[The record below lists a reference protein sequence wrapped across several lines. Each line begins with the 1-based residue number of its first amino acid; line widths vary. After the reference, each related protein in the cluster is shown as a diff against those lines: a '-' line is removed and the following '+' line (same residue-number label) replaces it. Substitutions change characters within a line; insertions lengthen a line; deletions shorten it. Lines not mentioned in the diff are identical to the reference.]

1 MATLTPPCPSAC
13 PNTLVDRLSMN
24 VASEIIRLHEMYQ
37 TLELKLGQEQKQNE
51 SLHRSIVELHD
62 QLDESTMEKEVM
74 ERETDLLKDALVEK
88 ARRISM
94 QDLTLLEAQKQAQLL
109 AASNTERGQVISAL
123 YQYIQCP
130 EQPEDLCD
138 QGREKKRKVEDIEG

>member
-1 MATLTPPCPSAC
+1 
-13 PNTLVDRLSMN
+13 MN

-37 TLELKLGQEQKQNE
+37 TLELRLGQEQKQNE
-51 SLHRSIVELHD
+51 SLHRSIAELHN
-62 QLDESTMEKEVM
+62 QLDESTMEKEVL

-88 ARRISM
+88 ARHISM
-94 QDLTLLEAQKQAQLL
+94 QDLTLTEAQKQAQLL

-130 EQPEDLCD
+130 EKPEDMGD
-138 QGREKKRKVEDIEG
+138 QGREKKRKAEDIEA

>member
-1 MATLTPPCPSAC
+1 
-13 PNTLVDRLSMN
+13 MN

-37 TLELKLGQEQKQNE
+37 TLELRLGQEQKQNE
-51 SLHRSIVELHD
+51 SLHRSIAELHN
-62 QLDESTMEKEVM
+62 QLDESTMEKEVL

-88 ARRISM
+88 ARHISM
-94 QDLTLLEAQKQAQLL
+94 QDLTLTEAQKQAQLL

-130 EQPEDLCD
+130 EQPEDMGD
-138 QGREKKRKVEDIEG
+138 QGREKKRKAEDIEA